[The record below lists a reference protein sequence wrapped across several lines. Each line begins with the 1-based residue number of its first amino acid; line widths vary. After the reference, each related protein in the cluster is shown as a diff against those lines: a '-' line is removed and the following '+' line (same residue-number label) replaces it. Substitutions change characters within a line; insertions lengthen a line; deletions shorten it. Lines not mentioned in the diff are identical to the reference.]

1 MVRLIVYRNYEN
13 FGEKKFVY
21 DCTNREVIFFFFFKI
36 LLNLINVYAIFE
48 KSIETLK

>member
-21 DCTNREVIFFFFFKI
+21 ESRSNFFFFKKI